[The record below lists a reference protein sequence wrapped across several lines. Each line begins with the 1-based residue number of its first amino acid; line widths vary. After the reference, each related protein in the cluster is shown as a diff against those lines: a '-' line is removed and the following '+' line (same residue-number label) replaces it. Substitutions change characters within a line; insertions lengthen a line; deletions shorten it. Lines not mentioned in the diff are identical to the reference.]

1 MIERNRNTDKDDISR
16 LEKKIKA
23 LESDITIAKQQNE
36 EKRLDKLE
44 QSLTNT
50 TMPAMNDNS
59 LLDDDLQFDEDS
71 PSKEQ
76 RALMNKVNELMMSGK
91 QKLTSAEQNPILTD
105 SQLHDDEL
113 AILGGYG
120 GENQPVG
127 TTQEARDIMLE
138 YDEYEM

>member
-59 LLDDDLQFDEDS
+59 LLDDDL
-71 PSKEQ
+71 
-76 RALMNKVNELMMSGK
+76 
-91 QKLTSAEQNPILTD
+91 
-105 SQLHDDEL
+105 
-113 AILGGYG
+113 
-120 GENQPVG
+120 
-127 TTQEARDIMLE
+127 
-138 YDEYEM
+138 

>member
-59 LLDDDLQFDEDS
+59 LLDDDLPFGEDS

-113 AILGGYG
+113 AILAGYG
-120 GENQPVG
+120 GE
-127 TTQEARDIMLE
+127 D
-138 YDEYEM
+138 